1 MDNNLQTKLIA
12 LKHSLQNDINT
23 KYGVPVEVQLKQK
36 HTKRLDTLVQ
46 VDIIGIQ
53 EGMPLVINSFDVYQD
68 RRGIVYWERA
78 TNMQEDT
85 REKPID

>member
-12 LKHSLQNDINT
+12 LKHSLQNDINS
-23 KYGVPVEVQLKQK
+23 KYGMSVEVQLKQK

-53 EGMPLVINSFDVYQD
+53 EGMPMIINSFDIYQD
-68 RRGIVYWERA
+68 RKGIVYWERA
-78 TNMQEDT
+78 TNVQEDAK
-85 REKPID
+85 EKPIN